1 MARPHVTAVTTL
13 LATALLVPLLAACGD
28 DEPADLPPT
37 VPPSSTATAG
47 GSGTTPTTPSQYPT
61 RVPDVSV
68 ARTVATKLEIPW
80 GIAFLPDGS
89 ALVAERDTAEIRR
102 VATDGTTSRVDEVA
116 GVEANGEAG
125 LLGLVVPPANL
136 TGGTPMVYAYFTA
149 ASDNRIVRMPYDNGR
164 LGEPDTVL
172 TGIPKAGNHDGGRMV
187 IGPDGK
193 LWVGTGEAGNPPL
206 AQQLDSL
213 GGKILRLNLDGSVPA
228 DNPFRGSPVWT
239 LGHRNVQ
246 GLAFDSRGQL
256 WATEFGQ
263 NTWDELNRIERGRNY
278 GWPAVEGKGTEGGRY
293 VEPFI
298 VWSTDEA
305 SPSGL
310 AIVDD
315 VAYVAGLRGQRLW
328 QVPLGDA
335 GAAEARFTERYGRL
349 RTVLQAP
356 SGALWVSTSN
366 LDGRLRGRDP
376 APDDDKI
383 LELKVG

>member
-1 MARPHVTAVTTL
+1 MARPHVATVTTL
-13 LATALLVPLLAACGD
+13 LATAVLVPLLAACS
-28 DEPADLPPT
+28 DEDPAVLPPT
-37 VPPSSTATAG
+37 VPPSSSAPPTGSDAPATP
-47 GSGTTPTTPSQYPT
+47 SEYPTTAPA
-61 RVPDVSV
+61 VSV
-68 ARTVATKLEIPW
+68 ARTVATRLEIPW

-89 ALVAERDTAEIRR
+89 ALVAERDRADIRR
-102 VATDGTTSRVDEVA
+102 VATDGTTSRVGTVD
-116 GVEANGEAG
+116 GVEALGEGG
-125 LLGLVVPPANL
+125 LLGLVVPPAEL
-136 TGGTPMVYAYFTA
+136 TGGAVTVYAYFTA
-149 ASDNRIVRMPYDNGR
+149 ADDNRIVRMAYDNGR
-164 LGEPDTVL
+164 LGRPSTVL
-172 TGIPKAGNHDGGRMV
+172 TGIPRAGNHDGGRMV
-187 IGPDGK
+187 VGPDDK
-193 LWVGTGEAGNPPL
+193 LWIGTGEAGNPPL

-228 DNPFRGSPVWT
+228 DNPFRGSPVWS

-263 NTWDELNRIERGRNY
+263 NTWDELNRIQRGKNF
-278 GWPAVEGKGTEGGRY
+278 GWPAVEGMGTDGGRY

-335 GAAEARFTERYGRL
+335 DAAAGRFTEEYGRL

-383 LELKVG
+383 LELRLG

>member
-1 MARPHVTAVTTL
+1 MARPHVTVVTTL

-37 VPPSSTATAG
+37 VPPSSSVASSAPATPAEY
-47 GSGTTPTTPSQYPT
+47 PTT
-61 RVPDVSV
+61 VPDVTV
-68 ARTVATKLEIPW
+68 ARTVAGRLEIPW

-89 ALVAERDTAEIRR
+89 ALVAERDKAEIRR
-102 VATDGTTSRVDEVA
+102 VATDGTASRVDKVA
-116 GVEANGEAG
+116 GVVPNGEGG
-125 LLGLVVPPANL
+125 LLGLLVPPADR
-136 TGGTPMVYAYFTA
+136 TGGTLMVYAYFTA
-149 ASDNRIVRMPYDNGR
+149 ESDNRIVRMPYENGR
-164 LGEPDTVL
+164 LGTPSTVL
-172 TGIPKAGNHDGGRMV
+172 TGIPKAGNHDGGRM
-187 IGPDGK
+187 ILGPDGK
-193 LWVGTGEAGNPPL
+193 LWVGTGESGRPPL
-206 AQQLDSL
+206 AQELDSL

-246 GLAFDSRGQL
+246 GLAFDSHGQL

-263 NTWDELNRIERGRNY
+263 NTWDELNRIQRGKNY
-278 GWPAVEGKGTEGGRY
+278 GWPVVEGKGTDGGRY

-335 GAAEARFTERYGRL
+335 KGAVARFTEEYGRL
-349 RTVLQAP
+349 RTVVQAP

-383 LELKVG
+383 LELKLG